1 MLDRTLKSGPR
12 RSRCPKQETPPGRW
26 ARRGFCI
33 LVPQRDA
40 NAVARRRKAYFRW
53 PARCLFISNMLTL
66 SLPPNTGFSLASAR
80 MSRLFFGS

>member
-1 MLDRTLKSGPR
+1 MLDRPRKSAPQRLSR
-12 RSRCPKQETPPGRW
+12 RKARNPAERR
-26 ARRGFCI
+26 ARRGFRI
-33 LVPQRDA
+33 FIPRRGA
-40 NAVARRRKAYFRW
+40 NAVTRRRNGYFKW